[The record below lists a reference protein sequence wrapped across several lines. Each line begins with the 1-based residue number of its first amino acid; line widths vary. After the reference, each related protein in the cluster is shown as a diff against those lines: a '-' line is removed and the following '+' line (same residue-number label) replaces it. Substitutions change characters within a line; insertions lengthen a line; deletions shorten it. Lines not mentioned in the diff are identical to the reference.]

1 MRPRGFEPLASA
13 SGGQRSIQLSYGRV
27 PEPLNVHAVRGR
39 VKGSTSPNDERRPPS
54 GRVNAAR
61 HANKPSSVPTE
72 VGESHFSGTALS
84 GRLMQPTRDS
94 DGADRPSS
102 PMWPCSGRG
111 LPCDPLLPGARCALT
126 APFHPCLCPEGPSAV
141 CSLLHFPSPRGARG
155 LPGVLSCGAR
165 TFLCLDASAST
176 ATLHSHARV
185 GTPWIGTGVPREHGA
200 PLGHHEGPSTST
212 RTLQRRTGGWVM
224 KSRLKTPTA
233 PNWLTSGSIPE

>member
-1 MRPRGFEPLASA
+1 MSTPCEDGSRARRARPPSERRA
-13 SGGQRSIQLSYGRV
+13 
-27 PEPLNVHAVRGR
+27 NN
-39 VKGSTSPNDERRPPS
+39 KRRPP
-54 GRVNAAR
+54 RRTNAAR

-72 VGESHFSGTALS
+72 VGEGHFSGTALS

-141 CSLLHFPSPRGARG
+141 YSLLHFPSPRGARE

-165 TFLCLDASAST
+165 TFLCRDANAPA
-176 ATLHSHARV
+176 ATLHSHAPV
-185 GTPWIGTGVPREHGA
+185 PTPGPNAEVRDEAITAGGARRHEHSTDAPGA
-200 PLGHHEGPSTST
+200 G
-212 RTLQRRTGGWVM
+212 
-224 KSRLKTPTA
+224 SR
-233 PNWLTSGSIPE
+233 NHD